1 MLPGRG
7 RVGQHIDRCISAG
20 VVRDKVNV
28 EMIPEDFNYLTV

>member
-1 MLPGRG
+1 MHQSCTGAF
-7 RVGQHIDRCISAG
+7 VMVSAG